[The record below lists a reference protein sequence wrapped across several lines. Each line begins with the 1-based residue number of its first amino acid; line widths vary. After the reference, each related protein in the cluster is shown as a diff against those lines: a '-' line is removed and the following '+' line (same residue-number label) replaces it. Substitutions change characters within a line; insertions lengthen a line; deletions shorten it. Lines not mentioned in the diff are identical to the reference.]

1 MTEGV
6 LHRLALVAGVPLL
19 LAGCATLPASGPT
32 VRQVLRADDEP
43 NRLGIAIMPIT
54 AATLRGGNGDGDWS
68 GGAIGEP
75 SSSYIGQG
83 DLKALP
89 PAQRT
94 DLIGVGDVLQVNI
107 FEVGVTLFGGGSAQ
121 LGSET
126 FDPTARGERLTGI
139 VVDEGG
145 AIRLP
150 YVGTVPAAGRTAE
163 AVAATVQAR
172 MRGLSQQPQATVSI
186 VRSAQNRV
194 VVSGDVRQPGI
205 QPLTA
210 ARERLLDAIAEAGGA
225 QGDRSD
231 TVVRVQRG
239 DQTAEIRLDT
249 VVIGS
254 ASDVLLSP
262 GDRVEVI
269 DRPRS
274 FTVFGAS
281 TRPGR
286 IAFEAPELT
295 LAEALA
301 KAGGLNDQLADPK
314 GVFLFRFVADPT
326 VAEGERPVVYRLD
339 LMNPASYFLAQRF
352 VIDDKDVLYVAN
364 AAANQPSKLV
374 GIINQLFSPFV
385 TARAVTR

>member
-1 MTEGV
+1 MIKIWSD
-6 LHRLALVAGVPLL
+6 RAACAAALLVMVG
-19 LAGCATLPASGPT
+19 GCGTLPASGPT
-32 VRQVLRADDEP
+32 VRQVLRADNAE
-43 NRLGIAIMPIT
+43 NGLGIVIVPIT
-54 AATLRGGNGDGDWS
+54 AATLRDNDVP

-75 SSSYIGQG
+75 SSSYVGEG
-83 DLKALP
+83 DLAALP
-89 PAQRT
+89 PAGRT

-107 FEVGVTLFGGGSAQ
+107 YEVGVTLFQGGSAQ

-126 FDPTARGERLTGI
+126 FDPTARGERLSGV
-139 VVDEGG
+139 VVDENGS
-145 AIRLP
+145 IQLP
-150 YVGTVPAAGRTAE
+150 YIGTVEAAGRTPG
-163 AVAATVQAR
+163 AVARTVQAK

-186 VRSAQNRV
+186 ARSVQNRV
-194 VVSGDVRQPGI
+194 VVSGDVRQPGA

-210 ARERLLDAIAEAGGA
+210 ARERLLDAIAEAGGFS
-225 QGDRSD
+225 GDRSD
-231 TVVRVQRG
+231 TVVRVRRG

-249 VVIGS
+249 IVVGS
-254 ASDVLLSP
+254 ANDVALSP

-269 DRPRS
+269 NRPRS

-286 IAFEAPELT
+286 VAFEAPELT

-314 GVFLFRFVADPT
+314 GIFLFRFVADPL
-326 VAEGERPVVYRLD
+326 VPAGERPVVYRLD
-339 LMNPASYFLAQRF
+339 LLNPASYFLAQRF
-352 VIDDKDVLYVAN
+352 LIDDKDVLYVAN

-374 GIINQLFSPFV
+374 GIVNQLFSPFV